1 MTVHISKV
9 ISAGD
14 KIMPLSIGSCFSCHI
29 GRRPEISD
37 PIIDKPSTKN
47 CELISTTCNV
57 DGITVI
63 SRSSYGFDMKPPGAG
78 ERAPRLKLSASE
90 AQWMAA
96 IIDAEGHN
104 ISNT

>member
-14 KIMPLSIGSCFSCHI
+14 KIMPLSIGSCFSCHT

-78 ERAPRLKLSASE
+78 SRSTAKIVGLRSSV
-90 AQWMAA
+90 
-96 IIDAEGHN
+96 DG
-104 ISNT
+104 SNNRCRGA